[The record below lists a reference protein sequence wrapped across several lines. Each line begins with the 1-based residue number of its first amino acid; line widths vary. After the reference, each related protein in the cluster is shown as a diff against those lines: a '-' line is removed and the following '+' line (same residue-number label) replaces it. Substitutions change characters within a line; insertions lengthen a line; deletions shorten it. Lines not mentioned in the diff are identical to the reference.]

1 MWARRLIFKHKQ
13 WKTLMFIW
21 SDCRLSGRF
30 LSGQHRRAPWSSW
43 PGRAGPYPWPLGS
56 SSGQTSELS
65 SGRGMYNNWS
75 RWPGLRIAGSII
87 SGLLVA
93 PIMKTLRPLSGYFN
107 SLRPF
112 WYRSVDQKAPVLLA
126 TILAI
131 KEFLWLTW
139 SVFDTQGQFFLSNKR
154 CNNEG
159 SPIRTMDIC
168 PTSWALEQCILNW
181 WSFPWLLTG
190 CYFVT
195 PCIHLAGVILELF
208 P

>member
-93 PIMKTLRPLSGYFN
+93 PIMKTLRPLSGCFN

-126 TILAI
+126 TTPAI
-131 KEFLWLTW
+131 KEFLYIWWL
-139 SVFDTQGQFFLSNKR
+139 
-154 CNNEG
+154 EG
-159 SPIRTMDIC
+159 LVSAPYIWWFKT
-168 PTSWALEQCILNW
+168 ALR
-181 WSFPWLLTG
+181 S
-190 CYFVT
+190 
-195 PCIHLAGVILELF
+195 IHLVAYWASVWFGDHLKTRIS
-208 P
+208 

>member
-13 WKTLMFIW
+13 LKPLMFIW

-93 PIMKTLRPLSGYFN
+93 PIMKTLRPLSGCFN

-139 SVFDTQGQFFLSNKR
+139 SVFDTQDHFLHRGYDLRQPLRSVHLVRHLETSIWFGGYLKTR
-154 CNNEG
+154 G
-159 SPIRTMDIC
+159 SEK
-168 PTSWALEQCILNW
+168 A
-181 WSFPWLLTG
+181 FG
-190 CYFVT
+190 G
-195 PCIHLAGVILELF
+195 HLKTRII
-208 P
+208 